1 MQLSYY
7 LPGGVVGLGSALP
20 APATTKYST
29 RRSDIVLTTPNKQTP
44 WTNWTFP
51 TPPT

>member
-1 MQLSYY
+1 MQLAYY

-29 RRSDIVLTTPNKQTP
+29 RRSDIVPNKHTP